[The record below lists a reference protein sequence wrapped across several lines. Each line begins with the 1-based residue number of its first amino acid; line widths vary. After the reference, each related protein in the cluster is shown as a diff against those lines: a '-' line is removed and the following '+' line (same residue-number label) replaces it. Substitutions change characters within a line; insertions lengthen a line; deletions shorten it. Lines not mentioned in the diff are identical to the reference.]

1 MFLSQS
7 EAIPESVKNMLL
19 VMSTQGVLEVS
30 MPPNKVSELLL
41 ACLAYMVQVQCT
53 CTKVSVVT
61 LHRTTHQSC

>member
-1 MFLSQS
+1 
-7 EAIPESVKNMLL
+7 MLL

-41 ACLAYMVQVQCT
+41 ACLACMVQVQCT
-53 CTKVSVVT
+53 KVSVAT